1 MDKKESV
8 SGMDVVKKIA
18 QRAKEVLLKPRD
30 TFGVIKTETVTSR
43 DLILNY
49 LAPLAV
55 IPAVAS
61 IIGMSAVGI
70 RISIMGTFRIPL
82 INSFSSAVL
91 QYILTLIGIYILGII
106 INALAP
112 SFSGKKNEIQAL
124 KIAVYSATPSLVVGI
139 LYILPVLGILVVI
152 AGLYGFYLLY
162 LAIPIMMECPPEK
175 ALGYTVVVIIINI
188 VISLIIG
195 ALVSFLPGVGMGFRF
210 LG

>member
-30 TFGVIKTETVTSR
+30 TFAVIKTETVTSR

-124 KIAVYSATPSLVVGI
+124 KVAVFSATPSLVVGI

-195 ALVSFLPGVGMGFRF
+195 ALVSFIPGVGMGFG
-210 LG
+210 LPG

>member
-8 SGMDVVKKIA
+8 SGTDVVKEIA
-18 QRAKEVLLKPRD
+18 QRVKEVLLKPRD
-30 TFGVIKTETVTSR
+30 TFAVIKAETVTSR
-43 DLILNY
+43 DLIFNY

-70 RISIMGTFRIPL
+70 RISVMGTFRIPL

-124 KIAVYSATPSLVVGI
+124 KVAVYSATPSLVAGI
-139 LYILPVLGILVVI
+139 LHILPALGILVLI
-152 AGLYGFYLLY
+152 AGLYGLYLLY
-162 LAIPIMMECPPEK
+162 LAIPTMMECPPEK
-175 ALGYTVVVIIINI
+175 ALGYTMVIVIINI
-188 VISLIIG
+188 VIFLIIG
-195 ALVSFLPGVGMGFRF
+195 VLVSFIPLGMGLGLPG
-210 LG
+210 

>member
-1 MDKKESV
+1 MDKKQSV
-8 SGMDVVKKIA
+8 SGIDVVKKIA

-30 TFGVIKTETVTSR
+30 TFAVIKTETVTSR

-70 RISIMGTFRIPL
+70 RISVMGTFRIPL

-124 KIAVYSATPSLVVGI
+124 KVAVYSVTPSLVVGV

>member
-8 SGMDVVKKIA
+8 SGTDVVKEIA
-18 QRAKEVLLKPRD
+18 QRVKEVLLKPRD
-30 TFGVIKTETVTSR
+30 TFAVIKAETVTSR
-43 DLILNY
+43 DLIFNY

-70 RISIMGTFRIPL
+70 RISVMGTFRIPL
-82 INSFSSAVL
+82 INSLSSAVL

-124 KIAVYSATPSLVVGI
+124 KVAVYSATPSLVAGI
-139 LYILPVLGILVVI
+139 LHILPALGILVLI
-152 AGLYGFYLLY
+152 AGLYGLYLLY
-162 LAIPIMMECPPEK
+162 LAIPTMMECPPEK
-175 ALGYTVVVIIINI
+175 ALGYTVVIIIINI
-188 VISLIIG
+188 VIFLIIG
-195 ALVSFLPGVGMGFRF
+195 VLVSFIPLGMGLGLPG
-210 LG
+210 

>member
-1 MDKKESV
+1 MDKEESTN
-8 SGMDVVKKIA
+8 GMDVIKKVA

-30 TFGVIKTETVTSR
+30 TFGTIKTETVTSR
-43 DLILNY
+43 SLIINY

-70 RISIMGTFRIPL
+70 RYSLMGTLRVPF

-91 QYILTLIGIYILGII
+91 QYILTLVGIYILGLI

-124 KIAVYSATPSLVVGI
+124 KVAVYSATPSLVAGI
-139 LYILPVLGILVVI
+139 LYIIPALGILVMI
-152 AGLYGFYLLY
+152 AGLYGLYLLY

-175 ALGYTVVVIIINI
+175 ALGYTVVVIIVNI
-188 VISLIIG
+188 VISLIVG
-195 ALVSFLPGVGMGFRF
+195 ALVSLVPGVGMGFRF

>member
-18 QRAKEVLLKPRD
+18 QRAKEVLLNPRD

-70 RISIMGTFRIPL
+70 RFSLMGRFRIPF
-82 INSFSSAVL
+82 INSFSSALL

-112 SFSGKKNEIQAL
+112 SFSGEKNEIQAL
-124 KIAVYSATPSLVVGI
+124 KIAVYSATPSLVIGI
-139 LYILPVLGILVVI
+139 LHIFPALGILVVI
-152 AGLYGFYLLY
+152 AGLYGLYLLY

-195 ALVSFLPGVGMGFRF
+195 ALVSFIPGVGMGFRF

>member
-70 RISIMGTFRIPL
+70 SFSLMGRFRIPL

-124 KIAVYSATPSLVVGI
+124 KVAVFSATPSLVVGI
-139 LYILPVLGILVVI
+139 LYILPALGILVVI
-152 AGLYGFYLLY
+152 AGLYGLYLLY

-195 ALVSFLPGVGMGFRF
+195 ALVSFVPGVGMGFRF

>member
-1 MDKKESV
+1 MDKKKSI

-18 QRAKEVLLKPRD
+18 QRAKEVLFKPRD
-30 TFGVIKTETVTSR
+30 IFEIIKTETVTSR

-49 LAPLAV
+49 AAPLAA
-55 IPAVAS
+55 IPALAS

-70 RISIMGTFRIPL
+70 SFSLAGTLRIPL

-112 SFSGKKNEIQAL
+112 SFSGEKNEIQAM
-124 KIAVYSATPSLVVGI
+124 KVAVYSATPSLVAGI
-139 LYILPVLGILVVI
+139 LYILPALSILVVI
-152 AGLYGFYLLY
+152 AGLYALYLLY
-162 LAIPIMMECPPEK
+162 LAIPIMMKCPPEK
-175 ALGYTVVVIIINI
+175 ALGYTAVVIVINI
-188 VISLIIG
+188 VISLVIG
-195 ALVSFLPGVGMGFRF
+195 ALVSFIPGVGMGLEL

>member
-1 MDKKESV
+1 MDKKKSV

-30 TFGVIKTETVTSR
+30 TFGVIKTETGTSR
-43 DLILNY
+43 EVIINY

-70 RISIMGTFRIPL
+70 RISVMGTFRIPL

-124 KIAVYSATPSLVVGI
+124 KVAVFSATPSLVVGI

-175 ALGYTVVVIIINI
+175 ALGYTIVVIIINI

-195 ALVSFLPGVGMGFRF
+195 ALVSFIPGVAMGFKF

>member
-8 SGMDVVKKIA
+8 SGTDVVKKIA
-18 QRAKEVLLKPRD
+18 QRVKEVLLKPRD
-30 TFGVIKTETVTSR
+30 TFAVIKTETVTSR

-55 IPAVAS
+55 IPALAS
-61 IIGMSAVGI
+61 IIGMSVVGI
-70 RISIMGTFRIPL
+70 RISVMGTLRTPL
-82 INSFSSAVL
+82 VHSFSSAVL

-124 KIAVYSATPSLVVGI
+124 KVAVYSATPSLVVGI

-195 ALVSFLPGVGMGFRF
+195 ALVSFIPGVGMGFRF

>member
-8 SGMDVVKKIA
+8 SGTDVVKKIA
-18 QRAKEVLLKPRD
+18 QRVKEVLLKPRD
-30 TFGVIKTETVTSR
+30 TFAVIKTETVTSR
-43 DLILNY
+43 DLIFNY

-70 RISIMGTFRIPL
+70 RISVMETFRIPL

-124 KIAVYSATPSLVVGI
+124 KVAVYSATPSLVAGI
-139 LYILPVLGILVVI
+139 LHILPALGILVLI
-152 AGLYGFYLLY
+152 AGLYGLYLLY
-162 LAIPIMMECPPEK
+162 LAIPTMMECPPEK
-175 ALGYTVVVIIINI
+175 ALGYTVVIIIINI
-188 VISLIIG
+188 VIFLIIG
-195 ALVSFLPGVGMGFRF
+195 VLVSFIPLGMGLGLPG
-210 LG
+210 

>member
-1 MDKKESV
+1 MDKKESA
-8 SGMDVVKKIA
+8 SGVDVVKKIA
-18 QRAKEVLLKPRD
+18 QRAKEVLFKPRD
-30 TFGVIKTETVTSR
+30 TFEVIKTETVTSR

-55 IPAVAS
+55 IPALAS
-61 IIGMSAVGI
+61 IIGMSVVGI
-70 RISIMGTFRIPL
+70 RFSLMGRFRLPF

-91 QYILTLIGIYILGII
+91 QYILTLVGIYILGMI

-124 KIAVYSATPSLVVGI
+124 KIAVYSATPSLVIGI
-139 LYILPVLGILVVI
+139 LHILPVLGILVAI
-152 AGLYGFYLLY
+152 AGLYGLYLLY
-162 LAIPIMMECPPEK
+162 MAIPVMMECPPEK

-195 ALVSFLPGVGMGFRF
+195 ALVSFVPGVGMGFRF

>member
-30 TFGVIKTETVTSR
+30 TFAVIKTETVTSR

-70 RISIMGTFRIPL
+70 RISVMGTLRTPL

-106 INALAP
+106 INALAH

>member
-8 SGMDVVKKIA
+8 SGIDVVKKIA

-30 TFGVIKTETVTSR
+30 TFEVIKTETVTSR

-70 RISIMGTFRIPL
+70 RISVMGTLRTPL

-175 ALGYTVVVIIINI
+175 ALGYTIVVIIINI

-195 ALVSFLPGVGMGFRF
+195 ALVSFVPGVGMGFKF

>member
-8 SGMDVVKKIA
+8 SGIDVVKKIA

-30 TFGVIKTETVTSR
+30 TFEVIKTETVTSR

-70 RISIMGTFRIPL
+70 RISVMGTLRTPL

-162 LAIPIMMECPPEK
+162 LAIPIIMECPPEK
-175 ALGYTVVVIIINI
+175 ALGYTIVVIIINI

-195 ALVSFLPGVGMGFRF
+195 ALVSFVPGVGMGFKF

>member
-30 TFGVIKTETVTSR
+30 TFAVIKTETVTSR

-70 RISIMGTFRIPL
+70 RISVMGTFRIPL

-139 LYILPVLGILVVI
+139 LYILPVLGILVVV

-175 ALGYTVVVIIINI
+175 ALGYTVVVIIINL

>member
-30 TFGVIKTETVTSR
+30 TFAVIKTETVTSR

-55 IPAVAS
+55 IPAIAS

-70 RISIMGTFRIPL
+70 RISVMGTFRIPL

-124 KIAVYSATPSLVVGI
+124 KVAVYSVTPSLVVGV

>member
-8 SGMDVVKKIA
+8 SGIDVVKKIA

-30 TFGVIKTETVTSR
+30 TFEVIKTETVTSR

-124 KIAVYSATPSLVVGI
+124 KIAVFSATPGLVVGI

-175 ALGYTVVVIIINI
+175 ALGYTIVVIIIDI

-195 ALVSFLPGVGMGFRF
+195 ALVSFVPGVAMGFKF